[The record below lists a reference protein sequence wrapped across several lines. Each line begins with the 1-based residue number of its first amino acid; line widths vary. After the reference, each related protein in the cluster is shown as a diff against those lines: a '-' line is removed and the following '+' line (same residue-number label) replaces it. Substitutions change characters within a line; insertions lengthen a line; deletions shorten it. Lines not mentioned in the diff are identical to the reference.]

1 MNCTADGSPW
11 SSYSHLVTKNCCV
24 FIFFSAEMLHPSA
37 AGQGAGYFLPL
48 PRTKNALQ
56 TINVFCFSFEK
67 VFYFHPLPNFWPPKK
82 SNLREN
88 DFNPGTKTVT
98 MQPVATATSHTG
110 RGLVKVVQVNTAF
123 TREETAPK
131 CVLQSFAYVC
141 SWEKITMSASL
152 LRLFIT
158 LRLLAQQMVKLLSEG
173 GKLDVL
179 GNCQEPE
186 DKIKNIYLRVQVNK
200 WKFTPYFK
208 H

>member
-1 MNCTADGSPW
+1 MDPPEAPTAILLPRIA
-11 SSYSHLVTKNCCV
+11 V
-24 FIFFSAEMLHPSA
+24 FLFFFSDEMLHPSA
-37 AGQGAGYFLPL
+37 AGRGAGYFLPL
-48 PRTKNALQ
+48 PWTKNVLQ
-56 TINVFCFSFEK
+56 TIVFCFSFEK

-88 DFNPGTKTVT
+88 DFNPGIKTVT

-110 RGLVKVVQVNTAF
+110 HGLVKVLQVNIAF

-131 CVLQSFAYVC
+131 CALQSFAYVC
-141 SWEKITMSASL
+141 SWGKITMSASL
-152 LRLFIT
+152 LLLFIT
-158 LRLLAQQMVKLLSEG
+158 LCLLAQQMVKLLSEG